1 MNKIK
6 NWFKNRVPAKRRLIQ
21 IYAAL
26 LFNANLKG
34 FVSGEIYKGNTK
46 SMCVPGMNCYSCP
59 GAVGAC
65 PLGSLQNA
73 IAEAGSTKKFEG
85 LYYVMGESNG
95 SWSAGGFGDRGW
107 LAIALVIFAVWRP
120 TLGIL
125 GSYLFGA
132 LFILHN
138 YIDGISMKMQPIIQM
153 SPYVITLLVLIIVSM
168 RKKRE
173 NQPPAALG
181 LNYYREDR

>member
-85 LYYVMGESNG
+85 LYYV
-95 SWSAGGFGDRGW
+95 
-107 LAIALVIFAVWRP
+107 
-120 TLGIL
+120 LG
-125 GSYLFGA
+125 
-132 LFILHN
+132 
-138 YIDGISMKMQPIIQM
+138 
-153 SPYVITLLVLIIVSM
+153 LLVLFGIFLVLYMYSLYNRIIV
-168 RKKRE
+168 
-173 NQPPAALG
+173 
-181 LNYYREDR
+181 